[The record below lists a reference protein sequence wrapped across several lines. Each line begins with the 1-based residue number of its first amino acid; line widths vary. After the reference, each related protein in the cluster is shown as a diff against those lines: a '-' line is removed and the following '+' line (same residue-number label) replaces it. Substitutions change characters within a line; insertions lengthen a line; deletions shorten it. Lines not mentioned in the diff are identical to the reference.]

1 MQLCSK
7 SWILILKCIW
17 KKQLSMRIQNWS
29 HSAARP
35 PKFSR
40 VNEVVVSSTQPLEM
54 TQIYLNDEVPCEGLE
69 NLCSI
74 LCFLV
79 ICLFY
84 WQAATKVCAFPPGL
98 QEEIH
103 RDIHRKK
110 PSMVW
115 AGQSFVQ
122 LSSLQEPRCDRSEVS
137 VWSVHQKH
145 SKGYNLLLIIIIT
158 TTSCASQTSSS

>member
-17 KKQLSMRIQNWS
+17 KKQLSMCIQNWS

-84 WQAATKVCAFPPGL
+84 WQAATNVCAFPPGL

-103 RDIHRKK
+103 RNIHRKK
-110 PSMVW
+110 TLNGLGRTKLCATLKFARTQVW
-115 AGQSFVQ
+115 QI
-122 LSSLQEPRCDRSEVS
+122 
-137 VWSVHQKH
+137 WSVCLKCPPETQ
-145 SKGYNLLLIIIIT
+145 
-158 TTSCASQTSSS
+158 